1 VLTVTLRDLQF
12 VEENVRICKKALE
25 IAEADHPPSAIGGG
39 MVGKKMSIVL
49 LETRLEGALQRH
61 AMSCS
66 GSVLKVSVYTHM
78 HTREQLFA
86 QQLHCLLL

>member
-1 VLTVTLRDLQF
+1 
-12 VEENVRICKKALE
+12 
-25 IAEADHPPSAIGGG
+25 